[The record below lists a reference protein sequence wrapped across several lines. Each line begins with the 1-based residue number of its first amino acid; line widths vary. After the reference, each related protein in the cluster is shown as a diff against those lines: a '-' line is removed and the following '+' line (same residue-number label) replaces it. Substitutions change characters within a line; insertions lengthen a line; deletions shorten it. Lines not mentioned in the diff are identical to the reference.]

1 MNIGKAV
8 GVPGQGCRNRGAAKA
23 AQTIL
28 LPGQHPLPDSAG
40 GCWKGVK
47 PVGFIIWRQLEV
59 LTRRLGRGWR
69 KGHVWV
75 LFPHCAVSW
84 GRGPGSSLRPPRNG
98 GGKLGHSSAPQH
110 PTAALEKAF
119 ALSPFMAWRSYRTV
133 AAPVANGKQN
143 FRELGTR
150 PSPQHTQPRA

>member
-1 MNIGKAV
+1 MNIGNAV

-47 PVGFIIWRQLEV
+47 PVGFINLEAVGSPYKKAGTRMEEGPRVSVVPTLRRV
-59 LTRRLGRGWR
+59 LGTGTGLVALATPEWD
-69 KGHVWV
+69 
-75 LFPHCAVSW
+75 
-84 GRGPGSSLRPPRNG
+84 
-98 GGKLGHSSAPQH
+98 GKLGHSSAPQH

-119 ALSPFMAWRSYRTV
+119 ALSPFMA
-133 AAPVANGKQN
+133 
-143 FRELGTR
+143 
-150 PSPQHTQPRA
+150 